1 MYLVQG
7 SFDTLPSWANN
18 ACAVRINHA
27 GLTKADKKK
36 VGFAICKKITK
47 YCTVH
52 AVDPYHNQKQDMMI
66 KSAANARRYL
76 ALKLKAQ
83 DPLPMVVMMMMMVS
97 YLSMGWL
104 LLVSGEVKLI

>member
-1 MYLVQG
+1 MRGQ
-7 SFDTLPSWANN
+7 
-18 ACAVRINHA
+18 
-27 GLTKADKKK
+27 DKSRWSNKGRQEK
-36 VGFAICKKITK
+36 LGFAICTKITK
-47 YCTVH
+47 YCIVH
-52 AVDPYHNQKQDMMI
+52 AVDPYHNQRQDMMI
-66 KSAANARRYL
+66 KSAASARRYL